1 VFALDDEQQMI
12 VRLLSELAES
22 EFAERACT
30 WQGEFPQENVETLA
44 DQGLIGINLAEEYGG
59 GGMGEFEAVLAIET
73 VGRVCPDTA
82 NYLYGQSMVAPRAV
96 EMFGTE
102 AVKER
107 YLPPVTA
114 GESALAIAI
123 SEPAA
128 GSDVGAMRT
137 RIEESGGDY
146 YLSGEKIWVSYVR
159 EADAAV
165 VWTKFPDGN
174 LGTAIVDL
182 DAPGVE
188 INEHSTN
195 MAGHDQTHFFME
207 ESASPRRTSSSGER
221 RRSKSS

>member
-1 VFALDDEQQMI
+1 MI

-30 WQGEFPQENVETLA
+30 WQGEFPQENVEPLA
-44 DQGLIGINLAEEYGG
+44 DRGLIGINLAEEYGG
-59 GGMGEFEAVLAIET
+59 GMGKFEAVLAIET
-73 VGRVCPDTA
+73 VGRVCSDTA

-102 AVKER
+102 AAKER

-146 YLSGEKIWVSYVR
+146 YLSGKKI
-159 EADAAV
+159 
-165 VWTKFPDGN
+165 
-174 LGTAIVDL
+174 
-182 DAPGVE
+182 
-188 INEHSTN
+188 
-195 MAGHDQTHFFME
+195 
-207 ESASPRRTSSSGER
+207 
-221 RRSKSS
+221 